1 MKKIFTLSIF
11 LFAILLTGFSQSSY
25 SVLNNR
31 VVFSVLVN
39 NDTLL
44 IENLKNRVRLNGE
57 MGLLE
62 VVYYNPDARV
72 VGSAPGSHLDS
83 EITFRFWNEYS
94 WLEEYLKSDN
104 QQINFIDDLYVD
116 IDGMEET
123 INASFSI
130 HRIRGT
136 QGFTTIIEIQG
147 DFSPEPLKTEFPD
160 LMFKKDLHFKIILTV
175 QVTN

>member
-11 LFAILLTGFSQSSY
+11 LFAAFVTGYSQSNY
-25 SVLNNR
+25 TVLNNR

-44 IENLKNRVRLNGE
+44 IENLKNKVRLNGE
-57 MGLLE
+57 IGLLE

-72 VGSAPGSHLDS
+72 VGSEPGTHLDS

-104 QQINFIDDLYVD
+104 QEINLIDDMYVD
-116 IDGMEET
+116 IDGVEET
-123 INASFSI
+123 IHANFSI
-130 HRIRGT
+130 HRIRGA
-136 QGFTTIIEIQG
+136 QGFTSIIEIQG
-147 DFSPEPLKTEFPD
+147 DFSPEPLKEDFPE
-160 LMFKKDLHFKIILTV
+160 LMFKKDLHFKIVLTV
-175 QVTN
+175 RVTN